1 MNTVQ
6 ECVPNKIQDESRKLF
21 FTRLAIM
28 TKQSKSQPCSGA
40 FSKILYTN
48 TFVFLLVPY
57 HGSMDLCST
66 AMEVDTVVDMEVTV
80 VDMVV
85 DMEVTVVDMEVD
97 TDDEEATVDMEAD
110 TEVINN
116 WKEGGG

>member
-1 MNTVQ
+1 
-6 ECVPNKIQDESRKLF
+6 
-21 FTRLAIM
+21 M

-48 TFVFLLVPY
+48 IFVFLLVPY

-66 AMEVDTVVDMEVTV
+66 AMEVDTVADMEVTV
-80 VDMVV
+80 VDTVVDMEGMVV
-85 DMEVTVVDMEVD
+85 DMEADMDDTVVDMEAD
-97 TDDEEATVDMEAD
+97 MDDEEATVDMEAD

-116 WKEGGG
+116 